1 LCHEGHH
8 KNGVVA
14 YAIQPGG
21 VKTDLAS
28 DVPEGRGW
36 EALLIDDVGL
46 CGGFCVWHTK
56 EKRDWLSGRYLDARW
71 DIEELLRNKEEVVS
85 KDLLK
90 FRLAL

>member
-1 LCHEGHH
+1 MGSLSVFFSCI
-8 KNGVVA
+8 V
-14 YAIQPGG
+14 ISWLT
-21 VKTDLAS
+21 KT
-28 DVPEGRGW
+28 V
-36 EALLIDDVGL
+36 LIDDVGL
-46 CGGFCVWHTK
+46 CGGFCVWLTK